1 MNEEE
6 KKYLT
11 KVLNFKQRRLLAA
24 KALPKIINLSSS
36 FAPPV
41 KFFLLPW
48 IITLQFSITV

>member
-41 KFFLLPW
+41 KFFLLKC
-48 IITLQFSITV
+48 QK